1 MYRTEVDIVTQILEI
16 ASNGGSSNST
26 MSKIMNGA
34 FLSYAQL
41 NNYLK
46 ILTES
51 ELLQYDDASNTFTIT
66 KERIRFLK
74 IMPSVT
80 RQK

>member
-16 ASNGGSSNST
+16 ASNGGSNTT

-34 FLSYAQL
+34 FLSHAQL

-66 KERIRFLK
+66 KEGIRFLK
-74 IMPSVT
+74 IMPSAT